1 MPVSSW
7 NRLLSLSLVLSALFL
22 CAAQAPG
29 AASPGARGA
38 QRLEGRQAVALSP
51 DADLKKEWVDRGEGG
66 AAGEERDELLRPWAG
81 VDEKRSRPS
90 WTIFAG
96 VVAFLGGGLLLV
108 VGYWNYVLQKMVQ
121 GRTAS
126 LAQELEERRKAEEV
140 LKELTGRL
148 EELIGE
154 RTAELEREIGDRR
167 RSEEAALSSERL
179 FRELFQN
186 IADPVYISD
195 ASGRILAANQQAVR
209 ELGYP
214 EEELLALMVHD
225 LDVIYHNDERL
236 AGKFREF
243 TENSPL
249 TFESVHRRK
258 DGSFFP
264 VEVNALLIDFNGS
277 PCVMGVARNISER
290 KRGEQERLK
299 LEKQLL
305 HAQKLESLGVLAG
318 GIAHDFNNILTAIV
332 GNADLALMRLAPDS
346 PVRDNLQRIEK
357 SALRAADLAKQML
370 AYSGKGRFL
379 IERVDLNR
387 LLEEMLNMLELS
399 ASKKVLL
406 RLNLTR
412 LLPTVEADASQLR
425 QIAMNLILNAS
436 EAIGEKSGEITVST
450 GSLFCDRAYLNDA
463 WFDKNLPE
471 GLYVFLDIADN
482 GCGMDRDTLSRIYDP
497 FYTTKFTG
505 RGLGMAAV
513 LGIVRG
519 HKGAIKIDS
528 EPGAG
533 TTIRILLPA
542 GALPSEEPAREAE
555 EDRWRGRGKV
565 LLVDDEETVRAIGS
579 EMLRELGFEVLT
591 ADDGREALETFR
603 SSSEISFIILDL
615 TMPHLDGEQTFVE
628 LRKLDPG
635 VRVIMS
641 SGYNLQEVN
650 HRFAGKGLAG
660 FIQKPYNL
668 SALRAVVKQSLAR
681 VGATSRQDEKEE
693 SP

>member
-1 MPVSSW
+1 
-7 NRLLSLSLVLSALFL
+7 
-22 CAAQAPG
+22 
-29 AASPGARGA
+29 
-38 QRLEGRQAVALSP
+38 
-51 DADLKKEWVDRGEGG
+51 
-66 AAGEERDELLRPWAG
+66 
-81 VDEKRSRPS
+81 
-90 WTIFAG
+90 
-96 VVAFLGGGLLLV
+96 
-108 VGYWNYVLQKMVQ
+108 MVQ